1 MSPVIAVL
9 SLLVPMLAVYAG
21 VAAMLRWGRPMLV
34 EDLPNARS
42 AHGAPVPRGGGL
54 VIVTV
59 FLGCFGL
66 YQMSVGKL
74 MDWRTFVIFTSGA
87 GFVALVSWLDD
98 VHLLSNRVR
107 LVAQVLAAMNAIAV
121 FGYWHDVT
129 FPFLGEVHLGLA
141 GLPFTLL
148 WVIGLANAFN
158 FIDGT
163 DGMVAAQAVTGGLWA
178 AVVGFLLGA
187 PVLSVLGLI
196 IAGACIGFLLHNW
209 WPARIF
215 MGDVGS
221 VFIGYVFAIL
231 MVNAGRHDPVVVL
244 AAGLLFGPVVLDT
257 GFTFVRRAVRGE
269 RVFESHRTHL
279 YQRLVTAGESHRSV
293 ALLYVGLSVGFG
305 LLAVLW
311 LVGEEPSRPVV
322 SLMVAAMVML
332 LWLLVKLAEHRGRS
346 GGSGATAAQGVPFTI
361 ARSRRMRSG
370 SVPRE

>member
-1 MSPVIAVL
+1 MTTTIAVL
-9 SLLVPMLAVYAG
+9 CLLVPVVAVYAG
-21 VAAMLRWGRPMLV
+21 VAGLLRWGRPVLV
-34 EDLPNARS
+34 EDRPNARS
-42 AHGAPVPRGGGL
+42 SHGAPVPRGGGL

-59 FLGCFGL
+59 VLGCFGL
-66 YQMSVGKL
+66 YQVSVGKL

-98 VHLLSNRVR
+98 VHVLSNRAR

-129 FPFLGEVHLGLA
+129 FPIVGEVHLGMI
-141 GLPFTLL
+141 GLPFTVL

-163 DGMVAAQAVTGGLWA
+163 DGMVATQAVAGGLWA

-187 PVLSVLGLI
+187 PVLSVLGLMM
-196 IAGACIGFLLHNW
+196 AGACIGFLLHNW

-231 MVNAGRHDPVVVL
+231 MVHAGRHDPVLVL

-257 GFTFVRRAVRGE
+257 GVTFLRRALRGE
-269 RVFESHRTHL
+269 RVFESHRSHL
-279 YQRLVTAGESHRSV
+279 YQRLVATGESHRSV
-293 ALLYVGLSVGFG
+293 ALLYAGFSVAFG
-305 LLAVLW
+305 LLAMLW
-311 LVGEEPSRPVV
+311 LPRTAPSRPVV
-322 SLMVAAMVML
+322 ALMVVATFAFL
-332 LWLLVKLAEHRGRS
+332 LLLVHSAERRAARRRPGP
-346 GGSGATAAQGVPFTI
+346 GSPETLRPEAVMTSHQAGH
-361 ARSRRMRSG
+361 
-370 SVPRE
+370 